1 MNWDLLLAV
10 IFYLII
16 LVIFFWK
23 REKFTVQSKIFIMY
37 RTKLGLNGMDKLAEK
52 YPRLLNWIGYLSIT
66 IGFVGMIV
74 ILVLLVLETI
84 KLFTTPEAAP
94 GLAPVFPG
102 VQIPGLPSL
111 SFWHWIIVIFILAAV
126 HEFAHGVFARLN
138 KIPVKS
144 SGFAFLGP
152 IPAAFVEPEETVL
165 VQKSRKAQLEVFS
178 AGPFANFAMAV
189 VAFLV
194 TLLILTPLTDASSAP
209 GLPVI
214 EVVDSSPVSTAGLNI
229 GERLIMVNNNSITNV
244 ESFQNAVK
252 DIKPGDEVNLVTNDS
267 SYTVIAAHR
276 ADDTSKGFLGFS
288 ILNSTFN
295 ASEHPILTW
304 FNLLFFW
311 LLVLNIGVGMF
322 NLLPLGPV
330 DGGRMFLSAITFFV
344 KKEDVAYKIFMGVSA
359 FVLLLIVVNLIP
371 WFMKLFS
378 FLARPF

>member
-52 YPRLLNWIGYLSIT
+52 YPRLLNWIGYVSIT

-152 IPAAFVEPEETVL
+152 IPAAFVEPDETVL
-165 VQKSRKAQLEVFS
+165 TQKSRKAQLEVFS

-252 DIKPGDEVNLVTNDS
+252 DIKPGDSVQLITNDS

-295 ASEHPILTW
+295 SSEHPILTW